1 VTIKEERDMSSTIQ
15 PPPAAGTEGPVAGGE
30 QLHRR
35 QLGTAH
41 LVFFIVA
48 ASAPL
53 TAVAGGQA
61 ATYLVTG
68 NQGIPFLFI
77 PLALIL
83 GIFAVGYAAMSH
95 HVADAGA
102 FYTYVARGLGKIPG
116 VAAAFIA
123 LVSYNAMQIGI
134 FGLFGAATAGF
145 MADQFSLEAQWYV
158 WCFIG
163 VAIVGVLGVL
173 QIDLNARVLG
183 VALILEVIVI
193 AIFDF
198 AVLADPGPQGLTGVG
213 FTPGAATDVA
223 LGAALVFTVASFV
236 GFESAAIYSEET
248 KDPKRTV
255 ARATF
260 IAVAAIGVF
269 YALSSW
275 LLANAVGPDTIVDP
289 GALVEG
295 GYTVDGEN
303 PDPTTAL
310 FITGDERLGGF
321 YADVAT
327 ALFCTSLFAA
337 VLAFH
342 NAVARYFYAVGREG
356 VFPKAFGRVHPRTGA
371 PFIGS
376 ITQTILAASV
386 IAVFAILEEDP
397 VLKLFTWLTNLGTL
411 GVIALMV
418 LTSFAVVAYFRKHPD
433 HALGP
438 VRTMIAPIAAG
449 LLLLG
454 ILILG
459 VTNFNVLI
467 TSSPDAPTD
476 TMTIVLPLILIAAGV
491 IGLIV
496 GAVLKSSKPEVYAQ
510 IGERTPTEQADHIA

>member
-1 VTIKEERDMSSTIQ
+1 MSSTIQ
-15 PPPAAGTEGPVAGGE
+15 PPAAAGSGSPAAGGD

-35 QLGTAH
+35 SLGTAH

-77 PLALIL
+77 PLAIIL

-116 VAAAFIA
+116 VGAAFIA

-145 MADQFSLEAQWYV
+145 MASELGITAAWYV

-163 VAIVGVLGVL
+163 IAIVAVLGVL
-173 QIDLNARVLG
+173 KIDLNARVLG

-198 AVLADPGPQGLTGVG
+198 AILADPGPQGLTGIG
-213 FTPGAATDVA
+213 FTPGAATETA

-248 KDPKRTV
+248 KDPKKTV
-255 ARATF
+255 AKATF

-275 LLANAVGPDTIVDP
+275 LLANSIGPDTIVDP
-289 GALVEG
+289 EALVEG
-295 GYTVDGEN
+295 GFTTPDGAA
-303 PDPTTAL
+303 PDPTTIL
-310 FITGDERLGGF
+310 FGVGADRIGTF
-321 YADVAT
+321 YADVAL

-342 NAVARYFYAVGREG
+342 NAVARYFFALGREG
-356 VFPKAFGRVHPRTGA
+356 VLPRAFGRVHPRTGA

-376 ITQTILAASV
+376 LTQSLIALVV
-386 IAVFAILEEDP
+386 IAIFAIADADP

-411 GVIALMV
+411 GVLLLMAV
-418 LTSFAVVAYFRKHPD
+418 TSFAVVSYFRKRPD
-433 HALGP
+433 HELGP
-438 VRTMIAPIAAG
+438 GRTLIAPLIAG
-449 LLLLG
+449 VLLLG

-459 VTNFNVLI
+459 LLNFNVLI
-467 TSSPDAPTD
+467 TGSPDADTD
-476 TMTIVLPLILIAAGV
+476 KMTIILPLILFGIGV

-496 GAVLKSSKPEVYAQ
+496 GMVLKSSKPDVYAN
-510 IGERTPTEQADHIA
+510 IGERTPTEQADQIV